1 MLRWG
6 DAGGFRQRGMRASKS
21 QKKASVQCV
30 GHGCMLAFLRGL
42 SEQGFVVQAGRF
54 FSARCPY
61 TALWGMRGWSGI
73 KTCLAFCFLGF

>member
-1 MLRWG
+1 
-6 DAGGFRQRGMRASKS
+6 
-21 QKKASVQCV
+21 
-30 GHGCMLAFLRGL
+30 MLAFLRGL